1 MLLDI
6 AVQLYEADRLLLAPA
21 TGVDRARCIQAHD
34 ELLRA
39 ARNPRV
45 MGDQRGK
52 AIKLAGRLAEHL
64 GK

>member
-6 AVQLYEADRLLLAPA
+6 AVQLHEAERLLLTPA
-21 TGVDRARCIQAHD
+21 AGTDRVRCPQAYD
-34 ELLRA
+34 ELLRS

-64 GK
+64 EL

>member
-6 AVQLYEADRLLLAPA
+6 AVQLHEAERLLLEPA
-21 TGVDRARCIQAHD
+21 TGVHRTRCVQAYD
-34 ELLRA
+34 DLQRA

-45 MGDQRGK
+45 IGDQRGK

-64 GK
+64 GL